1 MLLFENERG
10 KIVVDDSVI
19 AQIVANAANECF
31 GVAGMAAKNI
41 GEEFLGFFKRDNKDR
56 GVKIT
61 CPDNKVNIE
70 MHIVVTYGINIP
82 AISESIIHKVVFT
95 VEQALDVSV
104 GDIKVFVDAVI
115 NK

>member
-1 MLLFENERG
+1 
-10 KIVVDDSVI
+10 
-19 AQIVANAANECF
+19 
-31 GVAGMAAKNI
+31 
-41 GEEFLGFFKRDNKDR
+41 
-56 GVKIT
+56 
-61 CPDNKVNIE
+61 

-82 AISESIIHKVVFT
+82 AISESIIHKVVYT

>member
-41 GEEFLGFFKRDNKDR
+41 GEEFLGFFKRDNK
-56 GVKIT
+56 
-61 CPDNKVNIE
+61 VNIE

-82 AISESIIHKVVFT
+82 AISESIIHKVVYT

>member
-31 GVAGMAAKNI
+31 GVAGM

-82 AISESIIHKVVFT
+82 AISESIIHKVVYT

>member
-41 GEEFLGFFKRDNKDR
+41 GEELR
-56 GVKIT
+56 
-61 CPDNKVNIE
+61 
-70 MHIVVTYGINIP
+70 
-82 AISESIIHKVVFT
+82 HKYPRYQR
-95 VEQALDVSV
+95 EYYSQGRLHRRA
-104 GDIKVFVDAVI
+104 GA
-115 NK
+115 

>member
-1 MLLFENERG
+1 MLTIPLSLKSLRMPQTN
-10 KIVVDDSVI
+10 VSVLRVWR
-19 AQIVANAANECF
+19 Q
-31 GVAGMAAKNI
+31 I

-82 AISESIIHKVVFT
+82 AISESIIHKVVYT